1 MPHYIGESE
10 DRVAFVTED
19 YLTITSG
26 PLESSSPYTSEDT
39 LAVNE
44 VFRVPLMF
52 PVPPGDHTIRV
63 EASELLH

>member
-1 MPHYIGESE
+1 MPHYTGESE

-19 YLTITSG
+19 YLTITSD
-26 PLESSSPYTSEDT
+26 PLESSSPYTDEDT

-44 VFRVPLMF
+44 VFRVTLMF

-63 EASELLH
+63 EASKL